1 LIFKWIQIGYF
12 WCKWVQAFAQV
23 GHVGIKVNEYEFIFP
38 NKKRG
43 LRQGDPL
50 SSILFNIVA
59 DMLAIIISRAKDA
72 GQVKGVVPHLVEDGL
87 SILQYGD
94 DSVIFMDHDIEKAK
108 NMKQLLCIFIRV
120 KSSTSDKHNNLKR
133 NILDC
138 LVAD

>member
-1 LIFKWIQIGYF
+1 
-12 WCKWVQAFAQV
+12 
-23 GHVGIKVNEYEFIFP
+23 
-38 NKKRG
+38 
-43 LRQGDPL
+43 
-50 SSILFNIVA
+50 
-59 DMLAIIISRAKDA
+59 MLAIIISRAKDA

-94 DSVIFMDHDIEKAK
+94 DSVIFMDHDIEKPK